1 MSQLPSPPP
10 RGPERSLP
18 ALADPF
24 APGPGEAFSLEGR
37 IEEAPSRGFNVND
50 YLLILK
56 RRWKLVAAL
65 ALVSTLGGLARYW
78 VTPRQYLAS
87 AQIQIERRSLSNLAS
102 GGSNANPWLESF
114 LNMEYY
120 PTQYKLLQS
129 RGLAERVVKN
139 LRLTDS
145 THECSVGSFGGVGSG
160 SPSAAADEAALG
172 AAAQG
177 LLGGLEVQPIPST
190 QLAVISYRSHSA
202 HCAAAIANGFAEAFI
217 DWGIEG
223 RAERVG
229 LASTFIE
236 QQTETLENEIAA
248 QERELQTLERRAGLV
263 PVNDNSDGSTGRITS
278 IGTDHQRAR
287 AERIQKESRLSEVKR
302 KSDEA
307 LIDTASNPLISQ
319 LRSELLRLKQ
329 QYETELKTFRPE
341 VPKMRELK
349 STVDDQQQALDAEI
363 RKEADRIRGA
373 AETEYRTALSAE
385 NAFARELA
393 LAQDQRFEQ
402 TSAATEVANLKRSIS
417 TKRDSLDDLT
427 RRQMETSA
435 TGTLQ
440 QSRESNVKV
449 VDRALVPGG
458 PFRPSLRREV
468 SLGGMFGL
476 VLGLGLVF
484 LLEFL
489 DRSIKDPAD
498 LEKLVNLPTLAVIPE
513 SGGVGRGSYG
523 YGYGAESQAR
533 KKGRWLEKKNAD
545 EEVAIELLPHARPR
559 LAIAEAYRSLRTAL
573 LLSSA
578 ERLQVV
584 AVTSAESGEGKTTT
598 ATNLAVVLAQ
608 LGRRVL
614 LIDADLRKPRLH
626 EVFKVSNRF
635 GVVNLL
641 TSVGGRLEEVFLRT
655 PVPNLYLIPS
665 GPIPPN
671 PAELLASERMRE
683 LVRQVREAFDFVVI
697 DTPPSLAVT
706 DATLVG
712 HLVDGM
718 LLCFGAGKVPREEI
732 RACRDRLA
740 RGEVK
745 MLGTVLNRYRVEQ
758 GRYGKR
764 YQRYEAY
771 GAETAEEPAKDSAA

>member
-1 MSQLPSPPP
+1 MSHVSNPPP
-10 RGPERSLP
+10 RGPAPSLQSI
-18 ALADPF
+18 ADPF
-24 APGPGEAFSLEGR
+24 APGPPETFR
-37 IEEAPSRGFNVND
+37 QDSRPDETPQSGFNIAD
-50 YLLILK
+50 YLQILK
-56 RRWKLVAAL
+56 QRWKLIAAL
-65 ALVSTLGGLARYW
+65 ALVSTLGGLVRYW
-78 VTPRQYLAS
+78 ITPRQYLAS
-87 AQIQIERRSLSNLAS
+87 AQIQIERRSLSTLAS
-102 GGSNANPWLESF
+102 GTANANPWLESF

-145 THECSVGSFGGVGSG
+145 GNECSLGNFGGVGTG
-160 SPSAAADEAALG
+160 SNTAAEDEAALG
-172 AAAQG
+172 AAAQM

-190 QLAVISYRSHSA
+190 QLAVISYRSTSA
-202 HCAAAIANGFAEAFI
+202 HCAATIANGFANAFI

-229 LASTFIE
+229 LASSFIE
-236 QQTETLENEIAA
+236 QQTSTLQQEIAGA
-248 QERELQTLERRAGLV
+248 ERKLQELERRSGLV
-263 PVNDNSDGSTGRITS
+263 PVADDSDGSAGRIAS
-278 IGTDHQRAR
+278 IDSDYTHAR
-287 AERIQKESRLSEVKR
+287 SERIQKESRLNEVKR
-302 KSDEA
+302 KSDDA
-307 LIDTASNPLISQ
+307 LVDTASNPMISQ
-319 LRSELLRLKQ
+319 LRADLLRVKQ
-329 QYETELKTFRPE
+329 QYETDLKTFRPE

-349 STVDDQQQALDAEI
+349 AKVDDQQQALNSEI
-363 RKEADRIRGA
+363 RKEAERVRGA

-393 LAQDQRFEQ
+393 LAKDQRFEQ
-402 TSAATEVANLKRSIS
+402 TSASTEIANLKREIN
-417 TKRDSLDDLT
+417 TKRDTLDDLT
-427 RRQMETSA
+427 RSQMETSA
-435 TGTLQ
+435 TSTLQ
-440 QSRESNVKV
+440 QTRESNIKV

-476 VLGLGLVF
+476 VLGFGLVF

-489 DRSIKDPAD
+489 DRSIKDPAT
-498 LEKLVNLPTLAVIPE
+498 LEKLVGLPTLAVIPE
-513 SGGVGRGSYG
+513 SGSGGRGSYG

-533 KKGRWLEKKNAD
+533 KKGRWLEKKGSED
-545 EEVAIELLPHARPR
+545 EVAIELLPHARPR

-598 ATNLAVVLAQ
+598 ATNLAVVMAQ

-614 LIDADLRKPRLH
+614 LIDGDLRKPRLH

-641 TSVGGRLEEVFLRT
+641 TSGGGRLEEVFLRT
-655 PVPNLYLIPS
+655 AVPNLYLIPS

-732 RACRDRLA
+732 RACRDRML

-771 GAETAEEPAKDSAA
+771 GSDTAEETAKDSAA